1 MSQKN
6 SKSIYFLT
14 GSLFLIGYWIFGYD
28 GITFSDDVYYMQFGR
43 DFWKGLE
50 LRDSSHFTERW
61 GAFLFSGLFTHL
73 FGYTDRWASVPSL
86 ISYLVSFYLLLHLKN
101 ENSLPCSSALRY
113 IFSIFYPKSILTA
126 FWCFG

>member
-43 DFWKGLE
+43 DFWRGLE
-50 LRDSSHFTERW
+50 LRDSSHFT
-61 GAFLFSGLFTHL
+61 
-73 FGYTDRWASVPSL
+73 
-86 ISYLVSFYLLLHLKN
+86 
-101 ENSLPCSSALRY
+101 
-113 IFSIFYPKSILTA
+113 
-126 FWCFG
+126 